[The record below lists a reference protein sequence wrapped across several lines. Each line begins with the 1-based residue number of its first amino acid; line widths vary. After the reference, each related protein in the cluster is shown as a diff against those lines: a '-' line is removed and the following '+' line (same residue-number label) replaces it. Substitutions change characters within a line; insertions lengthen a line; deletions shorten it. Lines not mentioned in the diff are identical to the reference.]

1 MTIATIILMV
11 KPLVKYRIPF
21 TLYIHKCITAEIRFV
36 FKRNRDVKI
45 TKRLHRHN
53 SENLITVYDGC
64 DV

>member
-1 MTIATIILMV
+1 MV

-53 SENLITVYDGC
+53 SENLITVHDGC